1 MVEPPTPLVPVRGQ
15 ARAYVL
21 GGNAGTLA
29 FVSSLRPENKQITTW
44 LVPLAWTP
52 AGVALGENWQRVAI
66 AADNIV
72 GWVDQTFPAE
82 DERAFVS
89 PARDLEMLQRVGWQ
103 ADVPERLAETTLL
116 NPEDLPDD
124 VLDGLS
130 QPPVALT
137 QCAVCRRT
145 CVRDQFEW
153 NERQLC
159 AWDYHAIVFGKR
171 GPWRSE
177 PYEERLFATIP
188 RAAYV
193 VSFLIAEAGVD
204 PIMSVGGLPEDTL
217 QTLINAAISAG
228 AGAAFM
234 AVRTDEGLSL
244 LRERSKPEA

>member
-1 MVEPPTPLVPVRGQ
+1 
-15 ARAYVL
+15 VL
-21 GGNAGTLA
+21 GGNASTLA

-52 AGVALGENWQRVAI
+52 AGVLLGESWQRVAI

-82 DERAFVS
+82 DERSFVTPS
-89 PARDLEMLQRVGWQ
+89 RDLEMLQRVEWR
-103 ADVPERLAETTLL
+103 AEVPERLSETALL
-116 NPEDLPDD
+116 NPEDLPED
-124 VLDGLS
+124 VLDGVA
-130 QPPVALT
+130 QPPAALT

-177 PYEERLFATIP
+177 AYEERLFATLP

-193 VSFLIAEAGVD
+193 AGFLLAEGGVD
-204 PIMSVGGLPEDTL
+204 MVLAINDLPEDAMQQL
-217 QTLINAAISAG
+217 LNMAIGSG
-228 AGAAFM
+228 GGAAFM
-234 AVRTDEGLSL
+234 AVRTDEGYVL
-244 LRERSKPEA
+244 LRERGKPDAV